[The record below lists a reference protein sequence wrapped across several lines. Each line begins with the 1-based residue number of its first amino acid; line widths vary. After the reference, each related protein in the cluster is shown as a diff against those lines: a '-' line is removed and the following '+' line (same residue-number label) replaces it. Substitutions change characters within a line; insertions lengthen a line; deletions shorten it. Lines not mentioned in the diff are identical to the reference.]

1 MKYVNPF
8 LFPFSFPN
16 PNDSRCAQPN
26 VPRDIAAGIFKSFEK
41 RTSLISVA
49 AEYRPVLNPYI

>member
-16 PNDSRCAQPN
+16 PNDTGCAHPN
-26 VPRDIAAGIFKSFEK
+26 VPRDIAAGIFKSFK
-41 RTSLISVA
+41 NRTSLISVA
-49 AEYRPVLNPYI
+49 AEYLPVLNCYI

>member
-16 PNDSRCAQPN
+16 PNDTGCAHPN
-26 VPRDIAAGIFKSFEK
+26 VPRDIAAGIFKSF
-41 RTSLISVA
+41 
-49 AEYRPVLNPYI
+49 

>member
-16 PNDSRCAQPN
+16 PNGSGCAQPN
-26 VPRDIAAGIFKSFEK
+26 VPRDSATGIFKSFEN

-49 AEYRPVLNPYI
+49 AEYPPVLNFYI